1 MDAITSCVITSGI
14 QRQDPSQYNIHNC
27 VNCDIKKKQY
37 HEALTELKSL
47 NLINKLLIEE
57 INKIEALEVTYKM
70 KSIQCSEKGDSGQ
83 TSKKCDIEQASYN
96 WIPAVSNKR
105 TNVHMMSLIR
115 QKQPTILMRNNS
127 TVIAQHED
135 SAACKDNNI
144 PMC

>member
-1 MDAITSCVITSGI
+1 
-14 QRQDPSQYNIHNC
+14 
-27 VNCDIKKKQY
+27 
-37 HEALTELKSL
+37 
-47 NLINKLLIEE
+47 
-57 INKIEALEVTYKM
+57 M